1 MLSDR
6 SSRSLP
12 AMPGLVQSRPLRIVL
27 LGLGFFFLALGFVG
41 TLLPFIPTT
50 GPVILAGFLFSKSS
64 ERFDRWLLS
73 NRLFGGIVRDWRSG
87 VGFSVRAKIIAVAA
101 IVATFS
107 FTVFFATDS
116 AVVRVAMVLLALA
129 IASYVVSRPTKRTP
143 VKQLT

>member
-1 MLSDR
+1 
-6 SSRSLP
+6 
-12 AMPGLVQSRPLRIVL
+12 MPGLVRSRPLRIVL

-87 VGFSVRAKIIAVAA
+87 VGFSVRAKVIAVTA

-129 IASYVVSRPTKRTP
+129 IASYVVSRPTKRAP

>member
-50 GPVILAGFLFSKSS
+50 GPVILAGFLFSRSS

-87 VGFSVRAKIIAVAA
+87 VGFSVRAKVIAVTA

-116 AVVRVAMVLLALA
+116 AVVRGAMVLLALA
-129 IASYVVSRPTKRTP
+129 IASYVVSRPTKREP